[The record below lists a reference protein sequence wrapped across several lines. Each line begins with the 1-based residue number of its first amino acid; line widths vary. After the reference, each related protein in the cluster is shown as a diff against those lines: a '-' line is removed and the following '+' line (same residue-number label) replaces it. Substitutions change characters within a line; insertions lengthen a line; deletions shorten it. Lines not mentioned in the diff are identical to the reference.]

1 MTDDWSAD
9 FVFSRA
15 FLWWQGTRTC
25 TFVGSHFRSNVSK
38 MNTKKKT
45 KSLQK
50 AAEDQA
56 KGNIHSHDFT
66 AGEIQY
72 IRAELLSWYDKNHR
86 QLPWRERVSEKDPNK
101 RAYAV
106 WVSEVMLQQTQVA
119 TVCDYYNRWM
129 EKWPTVEHLS
139 RASLEEVNEMW
150 SGLGYY
156 SRAKRLHEGAKKVQL
171 KLTRTGGFYF

>member
-1 MTDDWSAD
+1 MWSAV
-9 FVFSRA
+9 FIFSRA
-15 FLWWQGTRTC
+15 FTQYSRQPFWIDR
-25 TFVGSHFRSNVSK
+25 FEMS
-38 MNTKKKT
+38 TKKKT
-45 KSLQK
+45 KSKEKASQK
-50 AAEDQA
+50 AEGQ
-56 KGNIHSHDFT
+56 KPNSHDFT
-66 AGEIQY
+66 VDEIQF
-72 IRAELLSWYDKNHR
+72 IRDELLSWYDKNHR
-86 QLPWRERVSEKDPNK
+86 KLPWRERASEKDPNK

-156 SRAKRLHEGAKKVQL
+156 SRAKRLHEGAKKVG
-171 KLTRTGGFYF
+171 RT